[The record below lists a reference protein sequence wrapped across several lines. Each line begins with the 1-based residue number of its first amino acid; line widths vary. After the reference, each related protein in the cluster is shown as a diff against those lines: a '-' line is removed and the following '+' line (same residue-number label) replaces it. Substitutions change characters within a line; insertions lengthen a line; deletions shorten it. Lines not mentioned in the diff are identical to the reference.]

1 MIWWYWM
8 LLGLVLLGAEMVTP
22 GGFYILFFGLAAL
35 VVGTLAGAGARPG
48 GMAPVAVVFGA
59 RDSLTARFPWPA
71 AGLDQD
77 AGGRDPGRRFDGRR
91 KRDPA

>member
-35 VVGTLAGAGARPG
+35 IVGSCDRPGVRPG
-48 GMAPVAVVFGA
+48 GMAPVAACFQDLQFCHCWSFA
-59 RDSLTARFPWPA
+59 DRCWP
-71 AGLDQD
+71 GSK
-77 AGGRDPGRRFDGRR
+77 PRRSRTCR
-91 KRDPA
+91 P